1 MDKLIKG
8 FAFDGQVRLIGITS
22 TDLVSKA
29 LEIHGLSPVATAAL
43 GRFLTAGAMM
53 GSMMKNEQDRLT
65 LMMKGDGPLGNMVVC
80 ANSKAI
86 VKGYAE
92 NPVVDLPLNSVGK
105 LDVGGAVGRNGLMTV
120 IKDIGLKEPVSGS
133 VEIVS
138 GEVGDEIAT
147 YFVTSEQIPTA
158 VAVGVLVQNDGT
170 VGAAGGYLIQI
181 MPGTDS
187 AIIDMIEDR
196 IKHMTSLS
204 TLLKDGFSIEEIL
217 KAVSGDDNVVIL
229 DEMKPEFLC
238 DCSRERMERALMSIS
253 EDEREKMKAEDGF
266 IEIKCSFCKKVE
278 HW

>member
-22 TDLVSKA
+22 TELVSEA
-29 LEIHGLSPVATAAL
+29 LTIHGLSPVATAAL

-92 NPVVDLPLNSVGK
+92 NPVVDLPLNSLGK
-105 LDVGGAVGRNGLMTV
+105 LDVGGAVGRNGVMTV

-187 AIIDMIEDR
+187 AIIDMIEGR
-196 IKHMTSLS
+196 IKHMNSLS

-217 KAVSGDDNVVIL
+217 KAVSGDDNVVVL
-229 DEMKPEFLC
+229 EEMRPKFLC

-253 EDEREKMKAEDGF
+253 QEEREKMKAEDGF
-266 IEIKCSFCKKVE
+266 IEIKCSFCGKTE
-278 HW
+278 RW

>member
-1 MDKLIKG
+1 MDKLIMW

-22 TDLVSKA
+22 TELVSKA

-105 LDVGGAVGRNGLMTV
+105 LDVGGAVGRTGLMTV

-238 DCSRERMERALMSIS
+238 DCSRERMERALMSIP
-253 EDEREKMKAEDGF
+253 EEEREKMKAEDGF
-266 IEIKCSFCKKVE
+266 IEIKCSFCRKVE
-278 HW
+278 RW

>member
-65 LMMKGDGPLGNMVVC
+65 LMIKGDGPIGNMVVC
-80 ANSKAI
+80 ANSMAI
-86 VKGYAE
+86 VKGYVE

-238 DCSRERMERALMSIS
+238 DCSRERMERALMSIP

-278 HW
+278 RW

>member
-1 MDKLIKG
+1 MDKLVKG
-8 FAFDGQVRLIGITS
+8 FAFDGQVRLIGVSSKEI
-22 TDLVSKA
+22 VSKA

-43 GRFLTAGAMM
+43 GRFLTAGTMM
-53 GSMMKNEQDRLT
+53 GSMMKNEEDRLT

-80 ANSKAI
+80 ANDKGI

-92 NPVVDLPLNSVGK
+92 NPVVDLPLNSLGK
-105 LDVGGAVGRNGLMTV
+105 LDVGGAVGKNGFLTV

-133 VEIVS
+133 VEIVT
-138 GEVGDEIAT
+138 GEVGDEIAQ

-170 VGAAGGYLIQI
+170 VGASGGYMIQI
-181 MPGTDS
+181 MPGTDA

-196 IKHMTSLS
+196 IRHMNSLS

-229 DEMKPEFLC
+229 EEMKPAFVC
-238 DCSRERMERALMSIS
+238 DCSRERMERALMSIP
-253 EDEREKMKAEDGF
+253 EEEREEMKKENGF
-266 IEIKCSFCKKVE
+266 IEIKCSFCKRAE
-278 HW
+278 RW

>member
-1 MDKLIKG
+1 MDKLIKE
-8 FAFDGQVRLIGITS
+8 FAFDGQVRLIGILS
-22 TDLVSKA
+22 TEIVSRA
-29 LEIHGLSPVATAAL
+29 LEIHQLSPVATAAL

-53 GSMMKNEQDRLT
+53 GSMMKNEEDRLT

-80 ANSKAI
+80 ANSKGI

-92 NPVVDLPLNSVGK
+92 NPAVDLPLNSVGK
-105 LDVGGAVGRNGLMTV
+105 LDVGGAVGKNGFMTV

-158 VAVGVLVQNDGT
+158 VAVGVLVQKDGT

-196 IKHMTSLS
+196 IRHMNSLS

-217 KAVSGDDNVVIL
+217 RAVSGDDNVVVL
-229 DEMKPEFLC
+229 EELHPEFLC
-238 DCSRERMERALMSIS
+238 DCSRERMGRALMSIP
-253 EDEREKMKAEDGF
+253 EEEREKMKQEDGF
-266 IEIKCSFCKKVE
+266 IEIKCSFCHKTE
-278 HW
+278 RW